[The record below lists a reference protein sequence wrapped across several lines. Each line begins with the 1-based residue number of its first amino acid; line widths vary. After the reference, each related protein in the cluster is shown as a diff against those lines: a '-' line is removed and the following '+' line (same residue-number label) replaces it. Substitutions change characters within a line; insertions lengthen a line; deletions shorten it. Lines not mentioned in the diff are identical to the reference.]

1 MTIADKAA
9 TEVIKH
15 AAMHIAASMI
25 HGDYPERDRA
35 YSTARDIQDEFG
47 DFIQLVKHS
56 ITMLGSDPDEVW
68 IIPAEILD
76 EAAINEPEPQIN
88 VRSLR
93 YHVARHIAGAYVSG
107 NNDQFERAKELERNF
122 AQSGLRLASDVNDMV
137 LDAMRTHPRDRGD
150 GGRADNCPF

>member
-9 TEVIKH
+9 TEVIKR

-35 YSTARDIQDEFG
+35 YSAARDIQDEFG

-56 ITMLGSDPDEVW
+56 ITMLGHDPSRVW
-68 IIPAEILD
+68 TIPVESR
-76 EAAINEPEPQIN
+76 EEQSWPKVNG
-88 VRSLR
+88 RSLR

-107 NNDQFERAKELERNF
+107 SNDQFERAKELERGL
-122 AQSGLRLASDVNDMV
+122 AQSGLPLVSNVNEMV